1 MKVERKDLEKGQ
13 IELTIELE
21 SEEIKDLMNKAAENI
36 SKEVKIEGFRPGKVP
51 FEVLKQKVGE
61 TVIMEEAVKISIN
74 KSIYKILEE
83 NVKDK
88 ELVGQPEV
96 DITKLAPGNP
106 IEYKVKVYTLPE
118 VVVGKYKDFGLKK
131 EEVKSVEDEMGKTIE
146 NLREMRAKEKISDKE
161 IKDGDKT
168 IASVNLSIDN
178 VPVEDGQNP
187 EVTVLIGKEYF
198 VEGFDKNLI
207 GLKKGDEKEFS
218 LPYPENHWRKN
229 LAGKMVDFKI
239 KIKEVYEREIPEAD
253 DELAKA
259 FQFNSLDHLKENL
272 EKTLRT
278 QKEKEIDQKLEV
290 EMLDKIIDGFKFSDI
305 PDVLIKNESSIMLK
319 EVEQSIVS
327 QGANFNDYLKSINK
341 TQQELILDLYPGAVK
356 RVKSAL
362 ALKEIAKLENISIEE
377 KDIDKEIESLGK
389 RYEGNNQVTENLKNP
404 HYRAYLGDM
413 MLNQKLLKFLK
424 EVNTKNENSSD
435 KQES

>member
-13 IELTIELE
+13 IELVVELGV
-21 SEEIKDLMNKAAENI
+21 EEINDLMGKAAENI
-36 SKEVKIEGFRPGKVP
+36 SKEVKVEGFRPGKVP
-51 FEVLKQKVGE
+51 FDVLKQKVGE

-74 KSIYKILEE
+74 KNIYKILEE

-106 IEYKVKVYTLPE
+106 VEYRVKVYTLPD
-118 VVVGKYKDFGLKK
+118 VTVGDYKDFGLEKA
-131 EEVKSVEDEMGKTIE
+131 EIKSVEEDMKKTLDNI
-146 NLREMRAKEKISDKE
+146 REMRAKESISKEE
-161 IKDGDKT
+161 IKEGDKV
-168 IASVNLSIDN
+168 IVSVNLFIEN

-187 EVTVLIGKEYF
+187 ETTVLIGKEYF

-207 GLKKGDEKEFS
+207 GLKKGDKKEFS
-218 LPYPENHWRKN
+218 LVYPENHWRKN
-229 LAGKMVDFKI
+229 LAGKKVDFKI
-239 KIKEVYEREIPEAD
+239 EIKEVYNREIPELD

-259 FQFNSLDHLKENL
+259 FQFNSLDHLKDDL

-290 EMLDKIIDGFKFSDI
+290 EMLDKIVDSFKFSEI
-305 PDVLIKNESSIMLK
+305 PEILIKNESAIMLK

-327 QGANFNDYLKSINK
+327 QGANFEDYLKSINK
-341 TQQELILDLYPGAVK
+341 NQQELMLDLYPGAVK

-362 ALKEIAKLENISIEE
+362 ALKEIAKLEDISIEE
-377 KDIDKEIESLGK
+377 KDIDKEIENLK
-389 RYEGNNQVTENLKNP
+389 KKYESNSQVMENLSNP

-413 MLNQKLLKFLK
+413 MLNQKLIKYLK
-424 EVNTKNENSSD
+424 ELNIKNEDSSN
-435 KQES
+435 K